1 MSSHWLQHC
10 STAACSYTPPSTFLT
25 HFYVILTPD
34 TPGLPG
40 TPSGGLMARRGD
52 GDGFCL
58 QTSGGRE
65 GLIRFENLG
74 SRIRGNWVVMNSPAI
89 SPTATLTLMVSE
101 SSCAECLICLGI
113 LLPGGDVLLQPELL
127 PLGGLLNEGVEVA
140 NLKFGKWMNKNIYR
154 QQYLKQFLD

>member
-40 TPSGGLMARRGD
+40 TPSGGLMAGRGD

-74 SRIRGNWVVMNSPAI
+74 SRIRGNWVVMITAI
-89 SPTATLTLMVSE
+89 FPTGSLTLIWSPNPPVQSVSSDLLCFLWVAFSTKMLKLPRLSTW
-101 SSCAECLICLGI
+101 SS
-113 LLPGGDVLLQPELL
+113 V
-127 PLGGLLNEGVEVA
+127 NEWTKIFTD
-140 NLKFGKWMNKNIYR
+140 NNT
-154 QQYLKQFLD
+154 